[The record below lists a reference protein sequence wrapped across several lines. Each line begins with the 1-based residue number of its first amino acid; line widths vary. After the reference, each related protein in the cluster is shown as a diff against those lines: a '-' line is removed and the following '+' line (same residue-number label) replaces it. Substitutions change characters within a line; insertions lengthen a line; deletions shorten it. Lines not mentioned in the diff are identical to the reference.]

1 MVALLGLW
9 WGGGGGCLPAAR
21 AHETDNFSL
30 PVEGEFADLGEFLD
44 TVHTR
49 AIEEAVREINGRI
62 ERALRVEEPA
72 DRAKLLARWHDP
84 DAIAQAVGGRF
95 NDAFWETFDVE
106 DVVRGRWARR
116 AYPGQRTAYWDA
128 NWMFAYVHLPFDP
141 RRLVL
146 LFQASTVKAYGVY
159 FGTDKLLHFHHMGRY
174 YYEAYRELVR
184 AGKAPADAQREVVRW
199 YADSSMIAENTL
211 VGFLASGVYSN
222 ADLCSNFMGFKFLLN
237 LTEPVILKGERR
249 APLVVRCGVF
259 WRVNDQVRPR
269 SGWFGA
275 FVSDHWNEAL
285 NPNLYD
291 VTIRAN
297 VRGLLR
303 RRADRIMDFYT
314 RKDGRPADAEYFN
327 QLARTLATYD
337 GEEYGHSGQFED
349 LLTLGNTCLP
359 AVRTAPSPA
368 GGR

>member
-1 MVALLGLW
+1 MALLGLW
-9 WGGGGGCLPAAR
+9 LGGGVIRHPLAR

-49 AIEEAVREINGRI
+49 AIEEAVREVNAGI
-62 ERALRVEEPA
+62 ERALRVKHLAE
-72 DRAKLLARWHDP
+72 RAKQLARGHDP
-84 DAIAQAVGGRF
+84 DAIAQAVCRRF
-95 NDAFWETFDVE
+95 NDAFIETFDVE

-116 AYPGQRTAYWDA
+116 AYPDQRTAYWDA
-128 NWMFAYVHLPFDP
+128 NWMFAYVHFPIDP

-174 YYEAYRELVR
+174 YYEAYRDLVR
-184 AGKAPADAQREVVRW
+184 AGKSPADAQREVVRW
-199 YADSSMIAENTL
+199 YAGSSMIAENAM

-237 LTEPVILKGERR
+237 LTEPVTLKRERR
-249 APLVVRCGVF
+249 EPLVVRCGVF
-259 WRVNDQVRPR
+259 WRVNDHVRPR
-269 SGWFGA
+269 AGWFGA

-285 NPNLYD
+285 NPSLYD
-291 VTIRAN
+291 VTIRAS

-303 RRADRIMDFYT
+303 RRADRIVDFYT

-327 QLARTLATYD
+327 QLARTLATCD

-349 LLTLGNTCLP
+349 LMTLGNTCLP
-359 AVRTAPSPA
+359 AIREPA
-368 GGR
+368 AVSGGP

>member
-1 MVALLGLW
+1 
-9 WGGGGGCLPAAR
+9 
-21 AHETDNFSL
+21 
-30 PVEGEFADLGEFLD
+30 
-44 TVHTR
+44 
-49 AIEEAVREINGRI
+49 
-62 ERALRVEEPA
+62 
-72 DRAKLLARWHDP
+72 
-84 DAIAQAVGGRF
+84 
-95 NDAFWETFDVE
+95 
-106 DVVRGRWARR
+106 
-116 AYPGQRTAYWDA
+116 
-128 NWMFAYVHLPFDP
+128 
-141 RRLVL
+141 
-146 LFQASTVKAYGVY
+146 
-159 FGTDKLLHFHHMGRY
+159 
-174 YYEAYRELVR
+174 
-184 AGKAPADAQREVVRW
+184 
-199 YADSSMIAENTL
+199 
-211 VGFLASGVYSN
+211 VYSN